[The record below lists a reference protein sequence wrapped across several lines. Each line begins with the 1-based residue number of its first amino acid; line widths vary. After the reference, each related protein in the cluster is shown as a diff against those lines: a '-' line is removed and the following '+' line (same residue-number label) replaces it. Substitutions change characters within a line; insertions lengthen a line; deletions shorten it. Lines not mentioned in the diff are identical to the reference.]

1 MKQKRISIDNA
12 IHCCL
17 TLRKNINDFN
27 NINDLILKIK
37 SIQFIANIEYETEK
51 ENFLFFLE
59 ELKNQTYNKQ
69 RNNHHFMRT
78 FLSEEGKIKDYK
90 RIKYSNLEENFKK
103 GEVRYEANIAPK
115 KIMSNYFVSN
125 KTELILEVDKLEK
138 AFREFTRSDN
148 IILDTNPDDIIKY
161 FALQFSRRE
170 SFLKNIIKLYQSYI
184 DKEIKEYDLLDYMIC
199 KYLYNITIIL
209 NYQNWLEDFKT
220 DEPCIYQTQYLQLD
234 LEKSNQPRYKD
245 AKNIQNKNNTKLTNL
260 AITEIHTFKV
270 YDILFNFGL
279 NNINETLM
287 LNELSPIEIEEI
299 SDLEK
304 IYVTMG
310 SINKL
315 CYLSKSYI
323 KRELRD
329 KVDFLIHVYW
339 DEFMINAVMLNLLLK
354 VDSPLNK
361 LEYFE
366 KIDKNILKE
375 AKFMNEIFEI
385 SRKYE
390 NQIKF

>member
-1 MKQKRISIDNA
+1 M
-12 IHCCL
+12 
-17 TLRKNINDFN
+17 
-27 NINDLILKIK
+27 IK
-37 SIQFIANIEYETEK
+37 
-51 ENFLFFLE
+51 LV
-59 ELKNQTYNKQ
+59 
-69 RNNHHFMRT
+69 RT
-78 FLSEEGKIKDYK
+78 
-90 RIKYSNLEENFKK
+90 
-103 GEVRYEANIAPK
+103 EVRYEANIAPK